1 MNPIHASIAE
11 QLAAVQVC
19 VDGLVDAIAMPGA
32 ASADVTE
39 QVHALAGR
47 FGALA
52 QGVRELVGTPHAA
65 KRPRV
70 DDGKGDEAGG
80 GEAQGGGIDDHA
92 GERGTEEPPAKR
104 QRSIR
109 SHWDRLPAELHAM
122 VLARASPVTKLIN
135 GITVDVARLPRS
147 EQRAIWLDVFDLD
160 WRSADPSV
168 LKPNETLGSCTDKDL
183 WHIRSREMHGFL
195 RSWGKPRGLQ
205 QVALRRSWFDIVEWL
220 QMDVIV
226 RAELDLEHLQ
236 VVLDRF
242 EIKPHVDLIV
252 RAAEAGRMD
261 FVQWLRSVAPSILS
275 TKIMDGAAAGGHL
288 QLVQFLH
295 SNYPD
300 GCTTNA
306 MNNAAANGHLD
317 VVEFLHANRTEGC
330 TKAALVGA
338 AANGH
343 LRVVEFLHANRTEGC
358 TTKAMDDAASN
369 GHLHVVEFLQANRTE
384 GCTNR
389 AMDFAA
395 SWGHLPVVEFL
406 HTNRTEGCTTKAMDD
421 AAANGHLRV
430 VEFLHNNRTEGCT
443 NRAMDCAASWGHPVV
458 EFLHNNRTEGCTT
471 KAMDN
476 AAANGHLDVVE
487 FLHASRTE
495 GCTIK
500 AMDDAAANGHLPVVM
515 FLHANRTEGC
525 TRKAMDAAAA
535 NGHLDVVQYLHRNNI
550 MTCTVRGANSALSS
564 GHIDLARFMIVDCG
578 LIPSDHAISQ
588 VFSGSHVPS
597 LRLVLERGLHRR
609 MSVDDMVRTTRNI
622 EMLDV
627 VAEFVSD
634 KQRGRM
640 MRLLARR
647 GDLDKMRMLHARW
660 PQAIES
666 VVLEDVWKGAPVQG
680 GGKKPERDRENEE
693 DEDNEGEGAEDDD
706 EDGEEEEDEDEED
719 EEDDDDGDSTANS
732 VVARRID
739 ILDFVLAHKPALFNN
754 QSVASLIS
762 HAIGNLNFRRITW
775 IRRNFP
781 AAFAAHPASNIEGEP
796 AGAIIDALAKSGL
809 GYPRQVIEEVIK
821 CNDVAA
827 VKWLRDNVSD
837 KDGQVK
843 RRAEW
848 FLKHI

>member
-1 MNPIHASIAE
+1 MNPINASIAE

-32 ASADVTE
+32 ASAGVTE

-70 DDGKGDEAGG
+70 DDGKEGEAGG
-80 GEAQGGGIDDHA
+80 GEAQGGGVGDHA

-104 QRSIR
+104 QHSIR

-160 WRSADPSV
+160 WRPADPSV
-168 LKPNETLGSCTDKDL
+168 LKPNETLDSCTDKDL
-183 WHIRSREMHGFL
+183 WHIRSREMYSFV
-195 RSWGKPRGLQ
+195 RSWGGTRGLQ
-205 QVALRRSWFDIVEWL
+205 QVALRRSWFDIAEWP
-220 QMDVIV
+220 QMDVLV

-242 EIKPHVDLIV
+242 EIKPHLDLIV

-300 GCTTNA
+300 GCTTKA
-306 MNNAAANGHLD
+306 IDFAACYGHLD
-317 VVEFLHANRTEGC
+317 
-330 TKAALVGA
+330 
-338 AANGH
+338 
-343 LRVVEFLHANRTEGC
+343 VVEFLHANRTEGC

-369 GHLHVVEFLQANRTE
+369 GHLHVVEFLHA
-384 GCTNR
+384 
-389 AMDFAA
+389 
-395 SWGHLPVVEFL
+395 
-406 HTNRTEGCTTKAMDD
+406 NRTEGCTTKAMDD
-421 AAANGHLRV
+421 AAANGHLHV

-443 NRAMDCAASWGHPVV
+443 NRAMDCAASWGHLPVV

-535 NGHLDVVQYLHRNNI
+535 NGHLDVVQYLHRSSI
-550 MTCTVRGANSALSS
+550 MTCTVRGANSALSG

-627 VAEFVSD
+627 VAKFVSD

-719 EEDDDDGDSTANS
+719 EEDDDDGDSTTNS

-739 ILDFVLAHKPALFNN
+739 ILDFVLAHKPALFND
-754 QSVASLIS
+754 QSVAGLIS